1 MMESWLEM
9 MVEERPGCTPQSLPA
24 RRRSAAQQG
33 NPGKCVFVVLYS
45 WIRTLWYEIILCYG
59 HLVVVAA
66 LHGVEPAHA
75 ITSDPSVRVACA
87 EDGDGDAVRIQRR
100 RIFDNTICKTGHSC
114 MTTVNL

>member
-66 LHGVEPAHA
+66 LHGIEPAHP
-75 ITSDPSVRVACA
+75 ITSHSSVRVASA
-87 EDGDGDAVRIQRR
+87 EDHDACEETEGDAE
-100 RIFDNTICKTGHSC
+100 
-114 MTTVNL
+114 